1 MNGSGQQKRSHAYE
15 IAVVCLLN
23 GSAVQREVQEAEIF
37 LARTPSA
44 VTSISSQISS
54 LPYRPH
60 KITPPPAAWV
70 ALEHRSP

>member
-23 GSAVQREVQEAEIF
+23 GSAAQRAGGRNF
-37 LARTPSA
+37 LAGTPSA

-60 KITPPPAAWV
+60 KITPPPVARV